1 MSQTSA
7 ITVLQS
13 EPVNPEETQEGKE
26 YLPASTRQTAA
37 TPYGEHQ
44 GS

>member
-1 MSQTSA
+1 MSQSSA

-26 YLPASTRQTAA
+26 YLAGSSHQTAA
-37 TPYGEHQ
+37 TPHREP
-44 GS
+44 